1 MLAFLKRNQKPTKKL
16 QPLRKKQKFLI
27 NHGST
32 SVRISAETTSEIS
45 IVHDILSTE
54 ENTSL
59 SQRATID
66 SEDNVLFSNNSTE
79 ANSVEANTPNM
90 EKLVDYKC
98 DSSEWE
104 RVCEVLIKKGIKDH
118 FESMIGGEMTA
129 VAVNYLIRRTS
140 FFLSWTHQHSQTL
153 ILQEEDVIQWFHTL
167 IVKEYFMVQ
176 KYTAKYLSGYRRFT
190 PSTCLNYL
198 NDFTKAI
205 NWFIWFR
212 EMREIECPIEATEA
226 GGILVLC
233 SKLKKSLKPSLRKQ
247 RLSKTLEHLQ
257 ESGSF
262 PVGGLPELQR
272 ALVEDIEWAKGIDEL
287 LVRTCFQTYNK
298 FMSVLIAAF
307 YCESPQGRIGGNL
320 NTIM

>member
-1 MLAFLKRNQKPTKKL
+1 MLAFTNRNQKPTKKL
-16 QPLRKKQKFLI
+16 QPLRKKQKLLI
-27 NHGST
+27 NHGT
-32 SVRISAETTSEIS
+32 SACTSAEENIS
-45 IVHDILSTE
+45 SVEKD
-54 ENTSL
+54 TSL
-59 SQRATID
+59 SQEATID
-66 SEDNVLFSNNSTE
+66 LEDNVLFSNNSTK
-79 ANSVEANTPNM
+79 ANSI
-90 EKLVDYKC
+90 
-98 DSSEWE
+98 EWE
-104 RVCEVLIKKGIKDH
+104 RVGEVLITRGMKEH
-118 FESMIGGEMTA
+118 FESMIGGEMKA
-129 VAVNYLIRRTS
+129 VAVNYLVSRTS
-140 FFLSWTHQHSQTL
+140 VLLAWTHQQSQNL
-153 ILQEEDVIQWFHTL
+153 ILKEEAVIQWFHTL

-176 KYTAKYLSGYRRFT
+176 KYTAKYLSDYRQLT

-212 EMREIECPIEATEA
+212 EMREIEYPIEATEA

-272 ALVEDIEWAKGIDEL
+272 ALAEDIEWAKGIDEL
-287 LVRTCFQTYNK
+287 LVRTCFQSYNK

-307 YCESPQGRIGGNL
+307 YCESPQGRIGGNIQT
-320 NTIM
+320 TI